1 MFLIVPKRTKTTAAS
16 LETNADA
23 ASGSEG
29 SRMPRA
35 ATACDSC
42 RIKKTKVAASWTSEY
57 TADVLLLRRITKQC
71 NGQQPCALCQ
81 RRRFICVYSRPTSRD
96 VPVSPAQV
104 SLLEHQQ
111 RRLFAAVQQMASII
125 AKYEG
130 GSDQAPS
137 SFDVL
142 EQLEKYAP
150 QHLLDEQP
158 LPEGSNQAASR
169 RSKRRRGDESAAYIP
184 PLLED
189 GVNNSPAWSH
199 SEIPCGNQMGTHFS
213 PSSEQSDQAYEVML
227 NFLRSVGQ
235 GSRDVTNTASAAPIM
250 DNNLAGQQDSISDNA
265 SACVAPSV
273 PPVAF
278 MNLVDWDTSLQNLQN
293 ANNYFFSDEEYSP
306 ETSQNNGFN
315 TDTID
320 DLTSFNQNT

>member
-213 PSSEQSDQAYEVML
+213 P
-227 NFLRSVGQ
+227 N
-235 GSRDVTNTASAAPIM
+235 
-250 DNNLAGQQDSISDNA
+250 SISDNA

-315 TDTID
+315 TDMID

>member
-213 PSSEQSDQAYEVML
+213 P
-227 NFLRSVGQ
+227 N
-235 GSRDVTNTASAAPIM
+235 
-250 DNNLAGQQDSISDNA
+250 SISDNA